1 MNTIVNITGIT
12 LKCLGAS
19 DENAIKK
26 AKKKEARKK
35 WYIKNYKN
43 YRLKNLEKLKKQ
55 NNELKRKKWKEDL
68 EFREKCKER
77 HKKWKEKNKEHRKE
91 YLKKYDKNRTK
102 QQKLKHYQARKKRL
116 EKNISEKMAGLIRRR
131 ILLALKGTYK
141 SAPSLKLT
149 GATNWEFVWKHLEST
164 FKDGMTKENHGSI
177 WHIDHIRPCASFDLT
192 KPEEQAKCF
201 HYSNLQALFVHE
213 NLSKGAKIL
222 SPDAPV

>member
-1 MNTIVNITGIT
+1 MIRKRKMNTIVNITGLT
-12 LKCLGAS
+12 LKCLEAG

-55 NNELKRKKWKEDL
+55 NNELKKKKWKEDL
-68 EFREKCKER
+68 EFRKKSTER
-77 HKKWKEKNKEHRKE
+77 HKKWREKNKEYRKE

-102 QQKLKHYQARKKRL
+102 EQKLKHYQARKKRI

-131 ILLALKGTYK
+131 ILLALKGTFK
-141 SAPSLKLT
+141 SSNSLKLT
-149 GATNWEFVWKHLEST
+149 GAPNWEFVWKHLEST
-164 FKDGMTKENHGSI
+164 FKPGMTKENHGL

-192 KPEEQAKCF
+192 KPEEQLKCF
-201 HYSNLQALFVHE
+201 HYTNLQALWADE
-213 NLSKGAKIL
+213 NFSKGAKFV
-222 SPDAPV
+222 A

>member
-1 MNTIVNITGIT
+1 MIRKRKMNTIVNITGLT
-12 LKCLGAS
+12 LKCLEAG

-55 NNELKRKKWKEDL
+55 NNELKKKKWKEDL
-68 EFREKCKER
+68 EFRKKSTER
-77 HKKWKEKNKEHRKE
+77 HKKWREKNKEYRKE

-102 QQKLKHYQARKKRL
+102 EQKLKHYQARKKRI

-131 ILLALKGTYK
+131 ILLALKGTFK
-141 SAPSLKLT
+141 SSNSLKLT
-149 GATNWEFVWKHLEST
+149 GAPNWEFVWKHLEST
-164 FKDGMTKENHGSI
+164 FKPGMTKKNHGL

-192 KPEEQAKCF
+192 KPEEQLKCF
-201 HYSNLQALFVHE
+201 HYTNLQALWADE
-213 NLSKGAKIL
+213 NFSKGAKFV
-222 SPDAPV
+222 A